1 MLSSVRNAL
10 KGVVAWFVIILLVL
24 AFALFGVPELRSFT
38 QGAAIRVGDQ
48 SVSTNRVLSE
58 FNRALINQRDQT
70 EGAFTR
76 EDAIA
81 TGLPNQIVNSLAT
94 RSLVQQ
100 EAEKLGLA
108 MPRDLVREL
117 LSQNEQFQ
125 NPRTG
130 KFDLE
135 VLSGILRRYN
145 LSVRDFEQEMRETFL
160 RQQFLSSI
168 GGGGFAPA
176 TFADALLLRE
186 IEERKITYLTM
197 TEEMAGVPGEP
208 TPESLREFYEAH
220 PEDFTAPE
228 YRTFTVVSLKRSEF
242 AEGLEAPEDELRR
255 LYDLQKDRLFN
266 IPERRTIYLVP
277 YDSEEAAIS
286 AVAALKQG
294 EPIEK
299 IAEERGVSLEA
310 VTYTEIDRTSLLDPA
325 VAEAAF
331 ATDLGEGDVSEPIE
345 GLYGWNVIQ
354 VAGVLAP
361 EVKTFE
367 DVRDDIEAA
376 YLEQDT
382 QKRVYDAVDAIEE
395 GRDAGADLT
404 AAAEAAD
411 FAVVKHG
418 PVDSFSF
425 APGGAIV
432 GRIEGEVLAE
442 AFRMEEGDE
451 TEAIEYADG
460 SGYYFISL
468 DEVTPPAVTP
478 FETAETEVDTRWRM
492 DERERR
498 IKRAVKQVED
508 ALAAGATFAEA
519 AAPFNTEPTTEVVPR
534 KRGEGP
540 FSDAML
546 TRVFTADKG
555 AVVIGPAR
563 LGDEQTIAVIEE
575 IDFNRA
581 SVGPGQDL
589 AFKQYVGAQLD
600 QEFTEAYI
608 EALQADYD
616 VRIDQEQINALFA
629 VEQ

>member
-48 SVSTNRVLSE
+48 SVRTERVVAE

-81 TGLPNQIVNSLAT
+81 SGLPTQIVSSLVT

-108 MPRDLVREL
+108 MPRDLVREF

-130 KFDLE
+130 KFDIE
-135 VLSGILRRYN
+135 VLSRILQRYN
-145 LSVRDFEQEMRETFL
+145 LSVRDFEREMRETFM
-160 RQQFLSSI
+160 RQQFLSSL

-176 TFADALLLRE
+176 TYADALLLRE
-186 IEERKITYLTM
+186 IEEREVTYLTM
-197 TEEMAGVPGEP
+197 TEEMAGVPEEP
-208 TPESLREFYEAH
+208 TLEDLREFYDQN

-228 YRTFTVVSLKRSEF
+228 YRTFTVVSLKRSDF
-242 AEGLEAPEDELRR
+242 AEDLEAPEEELRR
-255 LYDLQKDRLFN
+255 LYELQKDRAFN

-277 YDSEEAAIS
+277 FDTKDAAQG
-286 AVAALKQG
+286 AVAALRQG

-299 IAEERGVSLEA
+299 IADERGVSLEA
-310 VTYTEIDRTSLLDPA
+310 VTYTEIDQASLLDPA

-331 ATDLGEGDVSEPIE
+331 SPDLGEGDVGDPIE

-354 VAGVLAP
+354 VAAVLPP
-361 EVKTFE
+361 EVKSFE
-367 DVRDDIEAA
+367 DVREDLASA

-382 QKRVYDAVDAIEE
+382 QRRVYDAADAIEE
-395 GRDAGADLT
+395 GRDAGADLA
-404 AAAEAAD
+404 AAAEAAGLD
-411 FAVVKHG
+411 FVVHG
-418 PVDSFSF
+418 PVDSYSF

-432 GRIEGEVLAE
+432 DRIEGEVLSE
-442 AFRMEEGDE
+442 AFQMQEGEE

-460 SGYYFISL
+460 SGYFFVAL
-468 DEVTPPAVTP
+468 DEVTPPALTP

-498 IKRAVKQVED
+498 IKRAVGQIED

-519 AAPFNTEPTTEVVPR
+519 AAPFSAEPTTAVVAR
-534 KRGEGP
+534 GGEGP
-540 FSDAML
+540 FSDAMER
-546 TRVFTADKG
+546 RVFTADKG
-555 AVVIGPAR
+555 EVVIGPAR
-563 LGDEQTIAVIEE
+563 LGDEQTIAVVEDIT
-575 IDFNRA
+575 FNRA
-581 SVGPGQDL
+581 AVGPGQDI

-600 QEFTEAYI
+600 QEFAEAYI

-616 VRIDQEQINALFA
+616 VRIDQEQIDALFA